1 MLYLLVICFIIIF
14 MVLGFNIYM
23 LISLRSDYN
32 NQEQR
37 IVDNSKYVQQMSDD
51 VDIVLKKINSGINY
65 KIDSNTMNILDL
77 AEFKDL
83 DPYIK
88 DMYKKYIVDVLAPG
102 LMKGINKTMNDND
115 LRTYLEEHDKEIN
128 DMVYNIAKEL
138 QTNGV
143 ASLPTMLNATSSSN
157 TNDLQFLS

>member
-1 MLYLLVICFIIIF
+1 

-23 LISLRSDYN
+23 LISLRTNYN

-37 IVDNSKYVQQMSDD
+37 IADNSKYVQQMSDD
-51 VDIVLKKINSGINY
+51 VDIVLKKINGGINY
-65 KIDSNTMNILDL
+65 KIDSSTMSILDL

-83 DPYIK
+83 DPYLK
-88 DMYKKYIVDVLAPG
+88 AEYKKYIVEVLAPG

-115 LRTYLEEHDKEIN
+115 MRNYLEKHDQEIN

-143 ASLPTMLNATSSSN
+143 NSMPNMLNAASVSSN
-157 TNDLQFLS
+157 KPPQSNKNNLQFF